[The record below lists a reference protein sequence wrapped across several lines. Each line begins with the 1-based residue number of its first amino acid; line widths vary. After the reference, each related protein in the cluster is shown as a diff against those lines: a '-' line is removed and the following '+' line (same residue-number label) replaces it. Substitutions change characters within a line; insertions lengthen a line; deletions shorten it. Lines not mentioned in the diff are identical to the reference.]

1 MNKVIKMLRINRM
14 KLCSV
19 CKGEVK
25 PYKKGGY
32 PKTCSK
38 DCLSKMRTINARRAI
53 KQGRIKAFSLA
64 DRKR

>member
-32 PKTCSK
+32 PSTCSPE
-38 DCLSKMRTINARRAI
+38 CLAKARSNNASKAI